1 MKQTNTNKGT
11 TAKKN
16 RIRRIVKKNRSRK
29 KIYDASVIILTR
41 NEING
46 IKAIIPK
53 IPRYLVKECFAVDY
67 HSTDGTVEYF
77 KKHHIPVIQQQTK
90 GRGNAFALGVS
101 KAKGKYLV
109 FFSPDGNE
117 NPKDI
122 PKLLDLLE
130 QGNDLAIAS
139 RFMKG
144 ARNEE
149 DDQVFKLRA
158 WANQGFTWLINF
170 LWNGHVTDSINGYRA
185 MKKTAYQLLL
195 LDADGFAIEYQM
207 TIRSLKLRYSIA
219 EFPTYEGNRIGG
231 QSTSYAIPTG
241 INFLGFLVRE
251 IFIGTS
257 FNKK

>member
-1 MKQTNTNKGT
+1 MKQTKTNKGIIENN
-11 TAKKN
+11 KN
-16 RIRRIVKKNRSRK
+16 VRRIQKGNQSIQKKYN
-29 KIYDASVIILTR
+29 ASIIILTR

-46 IKAIIPK
+46 IKTIIPK
-53 IPRYLVKECFAVDY
+53 IPKNLVKECFAVDY

-77 KKHHIPVIQQQTK
+77 KKHDIPVVQQQTK

-117 NPKDI
+117 DPHDI

-130 QGNDLAIAS
+130 QGYDLAIAS

-149 DDQVFKLRA
+149 DDQTLKLRA
-158 WANQGFTWLINF
+158 WANQGFTVLVNF

-185 MKKTAYQLLL
+185 IKKSSYHSLH

-207 TIRSLKLRYSIA
+207 TIRSLKLGYSIA

-241 INFLGFLVRE
+241 INFLGFLMRE
-251 IFIGTS
+251 IFIGTH
-257 FNKK
+257 FNK